1 MITHMKREL
10 ENLGKSFKNA
20 ARGLISVTRH
30 ERNFRIHIVMMLYV
44 VFFSVIGRA
53 EKGDIAC
60 FVLCFG
66 IMLTAELINT
76 AFELLCDEVTEQYS
90 ERIRDVKDIAAGA
103 VLVSAIASA
112 VVGLM
117 TFLSPA
123 VFGNVMT
130 CFSEHLW
137 ILATFILSLP
147 LAVLFIFRRGKSE

>member
-10 ENLGKSFKNA
+10 ENLGKSFKYA
-20 ARGLISVTRH
+20 ARGLCAVTRH
-30 ERNFRIHIVMMLYV
+30 ERNFRVHIVMMLYV
-44 VFFSVIGRA
+44 IFFSVIGRA
-53 EKGDIAC
+53 EKSDVAS

-66 IMLTAELINT
+66 IMLSAELINT

-130 CFSEHLW
+130 CFSQHIWVAVAFL
-137 ILATFILSLP
+137 ISVPI
-147 LAVLFIFRRGKSE
+147 AVLFIFRRGKK

>member
-1 MITHMKREL
+1 MKQEL
-10 ENLGKSFKNA
+10 KKLGKSFKDA
-20 ARGLISVTRH
+20 AQGIKTVTRH

-53 EKGDIAC
+53 EKSDVAC

-66 IMLTAELINT
+66 IMLAAELINT
-76 AFELLCDEVTEQYS
+76 ALELLCDEVTEQYS

-130 CFSEHLW
+130 CFAEHLW
-137 ILATFILSLP
+137 ILAAFILSIP
-147 LAVLFIFRRGKSE
+147 FAVLFIFRRGKK

>member
-1 MITHMKREL
+1 MKREI

-20 ARGLISVTRH
+20 ARGFRTVTRH
-30 ERNFRIHIVMMLYV
+30 ERNFRVHIVMMLYV
-44 VFFSVIGRA
+44 IFFSVIGRA
-53 EKGDIAC
+53 ERGDVAC

-66 IMLTAELINT
+66 IMLAAELINT

-123 VFGNVMT
+123 VFGNVMA
-130 CFSEHLW
+130 CFSQHVWVLVAF
-137 ILATFILSLP
+137 LLSVP
-147 LAVLFIFRRGKSE
+147 LAVLFIFRRGKK

>member
-1 MITHMKREL
+1 MIAHMKQEFKK
-10 ENLGKSFKNA
+10 LGKSFKDA
-20 ARGLISVTRH
+20 ARGLKTVTRH

-53 EKGDIAC
+53 EKSDVAC

-66 IMLTAELINT
+66 IMLAAELINT
-76 AFELLCDEVTEQYS
+76 ALELLCDEVTEQYS

-103 VLVSAIASA
+103 VLVSAIASV

-123 VFGNVMT
+123 VFANVMT
-130 CFSEHLW
+130 CFAENLW
-137 ILATFILSLP
+137 ILAAFILSLP
-147 LAVLFIFRRGKSE
+147 LAVLFIFRRGKK

>member
-1 MITHMKREL
+1 MKREVG
-10 ENLGKSFKNA
+10 NLRKSFKAA
-20 ARGLISVTRH
+20 ARGLLAVTRH

-44 VFFSVIGRA
+44 IFFSVIGRA
-53 EKGDIAC
+53 EKSDVAS

-66 IMLTAELINT
+66 IMLASELINT

-117 TFLSPA
+117 TFLSPT
-123 VFGNVMT
+123 VFANVMT
-130 CFSEHLW
+130 CFLEHVW
-137 ILATFILSLP
+137 VLAAFLLSVP
-147 LAVLFIFRRGKSE
+147 IAVLFIFRRGKK

>member
-1 MITHMKREL
+1 MKREIK
-10 ENLGKSFKNA
+10 NLGKSFKNA
-20 ARGLISVTRH
+20 ARGLLAVTRH
-30 ERNFRIHIVMMLYV
+30 ERNFRVHIVMMLYV
-44 VFFSVIGRA
+44 IFFSVIGHA
-53 EKGDIAC
+53 EKADVAC

-66 IMLTAELINT
+66 IMLASELINT

-117 TFLSPA
+117 TFLSHD
-123 VFGNVMT
+123 VSGNIMV
-130 CFSEHLW
+130 CFSEHIW
-137 ILATFILSLP
+137 ILAAFLLSLP

>member
-1 MITHMKREL
+1 MIAHMKQEFKK
-10 ENLGKSFKNA
+10 LGKSFKDA
-20 ARGLISVTRH
+20 AQGLKTVTRH

-53 EKGDIAC
+53 ERSDVAC

-66 IMLTAELINT
+66 IMLAAELINT
-76 AFELLCDEVTEQYS
+76 ALELLCDEVTERYS

-123 VFGNVMT
+123 VFGSVMT
-130 CFSEHLW
+130 CFAENLW
-137 ILATFILSLP
+137 ILAAFILSIP
-147 LAVLFIFRRGKSE
+147 LAVLFIFRRGKK